1 MTHWD
6 QTGERADTLGSNV
19 TSMIRQGNVVWRC
32 WLLTLPNLL
41 FVTSLTLVQTSP
53 LVVVSVSQKENVIA
67 GDVVRLSRPLAVRT
81 ALAAALSYTLS
92 AIWRMVLVEW
102 LVSSSSSLLLL
113 KELKHFMFLV
123 VTLTDLFMK
132 FWCGGQK
139 ANSPLSVKALT
150 RGPATATTKATNVL
164 VSSA

>member
-53 LVVVSVSQKENVIA
+53 LVVVSVSPKENVIA
-67 GDVVRLSRPLAVRT
+67 GDVVRLSQPLAVRT

-92 AIWRMVLVEW
+92 AIWRMVLVER
-102 LVSSSSSLLLL
+102 LVSYSSVLLL

-132 FWCGGQK
+132 FWWVDRRQT
-139 ANSPLSVKALT
+139 V
-150 RGPATATTKATNVL
+150 R
-164 VSSA
+164 

>member
-19 TSMIRQGNVVWRC
+19 TSMIRQGNVVLQC

-53 LVVVSVSQKENVIA
+53 LVVVSVSRKENVIA
-67 GDVVRLSRPLAVRT
+67 GDVVRLSQPHAVRT

-102 LVSSSSSLLLL
+102 LVSSSSLTLL
-113 KELKHFMFLV
+113 KELKHFMFLFCYF
-123 VTLTDLFMK
+123 LLI
-132 FWCGGQK
+132 C
-139 ANSPLSVKALT
+139 L
-150 RGPATATTKATNVL
+150 
-164 VSSA
+164 

>member
-1 MTHWD
+1 M
-6 QTGERADTLGSNV
+6 
-19 TSMIRQGNVVWRC
+19 VWRC
-32 WLLTLPNLL
+32 WLLTLPSLL

-53 LVVVSVSQKENVIA
+53 LVVVSVSPKENVIA
-67 GDVVRLSRPLAVRT
+67 GDVVRLSQPLAVRT

-92 AIWRMVLVEW
+92 AIWRMVLVER
-102 LVSSSSSLLLL
+102 LVSYSSVLLL

-123 VTLTDLFMK
+123 VTLIDLFMK

-139 ANSPLSVKALT
+139 ANSPLSVKAFT
-150 RGPATATTKATNVL
+150 RAPATATTKATNVL